1 MKTYIKNH
9 TNTFNIRG
17 TEIEVTMPAR
27 FNAETDALVADSE
40 LDDAA
45 VVCAQ
50 EKYRQKFDV
59 ITPNE
64 IKNLRKKWHFS
75 QREFAK
81 IIGWSPSTVALYE
94 AGEIPT
100 VANNRL
106 LKVLQKSDQT
116 MQSFIFESKTAD
128 LKEE

>member
-1 MKTYIKNH
+1 MKTYIKNY

-27 FNAETDALVADSE
+27 FNAMTTSLVADAK

-45 VVCAQ
+45 VACAQ

-59 ITPNE
+59 IAPTA
-64 IKNLRKKWHFS
+64 IKELRKKWHLS

-106 LKVLQKSDQT
+106 LKVLQKNDQT
-116 MQSFIFESKTAD
+116 MQSFISESKIAN